1 MADDFQYHIDHHGGL
16 VRPPELLAARA
27 AGDATRAEEEAAI
40 ATAHEQRR
48 LTVSAISDGQ
58 FRRAH
63 FESVVY
69 DHVDGFGEAS
79 GGGSGE
85 ASGGGGSGE
94 ASGSGGSGEAR
105 GGGGYGEASSG
116 GAGDHPIADLAGIA
130 PGRRRSVRT
139 TLSATG
145 RLAEHEVAPLLST
158 VDRPVFVTLPSPGY
172 LALLSDPTGDPAT
185 VARVGEELAAILRAE
200 TTALAAQGVAY
211 VALGNPLLAPLL
223 TVDGRAQIKDAD
235 ALLEAVLAADRSAV
249 SGLEAPAHFRVGLDL
264 TDHGPLPT
272 TASGYDAGAL
282 GRLIAGT
289 PFHRLGVDFPRDPAR
304 RLPFDDIPA
313 GIAVSFGIVDVSAP
327 EAESM
332 DDLLTLADEVADRR
346 SLDDV
351 AFAPNAGFAPSATAP
366 LMTAEQQKV
375 KLQLVEMVCRYY
387 WGNEI

>member
-1 MADDFQYHIDHHGGL
+1 MADDFKYHIDHHGSL

-79 GGGSGE
+79 GGGF
-85 ASGGGGSGE
+85 
-94 ASGSGGSGEAR
+94 
-105 GGGGYGEASSG
+105 GEASSG
-116 GAGDHPIADLAGIA
+116 GAGDHPIAELAGIA

-313 GIAVSFGIVDVSAP
+313 GIAVSFGIVDVSSP